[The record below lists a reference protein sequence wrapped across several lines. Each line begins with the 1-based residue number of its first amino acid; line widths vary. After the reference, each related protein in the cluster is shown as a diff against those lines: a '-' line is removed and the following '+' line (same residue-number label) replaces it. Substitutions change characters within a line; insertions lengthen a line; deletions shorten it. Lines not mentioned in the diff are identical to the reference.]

1 MFTVD
6 CDVGHMIDTASRSKS
21 VRITIFPYAMAVM
34 PLRRKKINN
43 MTKRCNFYDL

>member
-34 PLRRKKINN
+34 PLRRKK
-43 MTKRCNFYDL
+43 KKQYDKKVQFL